1 MQEQDMRK
9 RFAPALLAAALLAAC
24 GDSTGSQ
31 DYENVQ
37 GVYDVGAP
45 LNEIAG
51 ARFSGTLT
59 IIDDSRSTPE
69 FSGTYALRLL
79 GPDGATAGNY
89 SGDIKDGE
97 VTKTGSLKFNLQNDG
112 FRWSGVMSGTGDIS
126 GTWIL
131 VGESQANYTGSFL
144 ADRR

>member
-1 MQEQDMRK
+1 MFN
-9 RFAPALLAAALLAAC
+9 RFASVLVAALVLAGC

-31 DYENVQ
+31 EYEEVQ

-59 IIDDSRSTPE
+59 IIDDSRDTPE
-69 FSGTYALRLL
+69 FSGTYALRLI

-89 SGDIKDGE
+89 SGDIAAGE
-97 VTKTGSLKFNLQNDG
+97 VTRTGSLKFNLKDEG

-131 VGESQANYTGSFL
+131 VGSGQANYTGSFL

>member
-1 MQEQDMRK
+1 MRN
-9 RFAPALLAAALLAAC
+9 RFAAALIAAAALLAGC

-31 DYENVQ
+31 DYKEVQ

-59 IIDDSRSTPE
+59 IIDDSRGTPE
-69 FSGTYALRLL
+69 FSGTYSLRLL

-89 SGDIKDGE
+89 SGDLSGGE
-97 VTKTGSLKFNLQNDG
+97 ITKTGSLKFNLQNDG

-131 VGESQANYTGSFL
+131 VGSGQANYTGSFL

>member
-1 MQEQDMRK
+1 MFN
-9 RFAPALLAAALLAAC
+9 RFASALCAALVLAGC
-24 GDSTGSQ
+24 GDSTGAQ
-31 DYENVQ
+31 DYDEVQ

-69 FSGTYALRLL
+69 FSGTYSLRLI
-79 GPDGATAGNY
+79 GPDGATAGTY
-89 SGDIKDGE
+89 SGDISAGE
-97 VTKTGSLKFNLQNDG
+97 VTRTGSLKFNLRDDD
-112 FRWSGVMSGTGDIS
+112 FRWSGVMSGTGDIT

-131 VGESQANYTGSFL
+131 VGEGSANYTGSFL

>member
-1 MQEQDMRK
+1 MFN
-9 RFAPALLAAALLAAC
+9 RFASALVAVVVLAGC

-31 DYENVQ
+31 DYHEVQ

-45 LNEIAG
+45 LNEIPG

-69 FSGTYALRLL
+69 FSGTYSLRLI
-79 GPDGATAGNY
+79 GPDGTTAGNY
-89 SGDIKDGE
+89 SGDIAAGE
-97 VTKTGSLKFNLQNDG
+97 VTRTGSLKFNLKDEG
-112 FRWSGVMSGTGDIS
+112 FRWSGVISGTGDIS

-131 VGESQANYTGSFL
+131 VGQGSSNYTGSFL

>member
-1 MQEQDMRK
+1 MFK
-9 RFAPALLAAALLAAC
+9 GFATALALAAVLAGC
-24 GDSTGSQ
+24 GDATGSQ
-31 DYENVQ
+31 DYDAVQ

-51 ARFSGTLT
+51 ARFSGTIT

-69 FSGTYALRLL
+69 FSGTYALRLI

-89 SGDIKDGE
+89 SGDIQAGE
-97 VTKTGSLKFNLQNDG
+97 VTRTGSLRFNLQNDG
-112 FRWSGVMSGTGDIS
+112 FRWSGVISETGDIS

-131 VGESQANYTGSFL
+131 VGQGSANYTGSFL